1 MTFFLHETPPNTCW
15 RTHGSL
21 ARGLERERLKSSS
34 WKRDQHANPVKEDG
48 APPANPGRGRRE
60 PAKLS
65 SRSPATPE
73 PAGPGAGE
81 TPSPLL
87 GFPPSTT
94 LTAPL
99 RVAPPAPAA
108 LGLSAARA
116 PQQVDKLG
124 LGGSGVLSRLRR
136 GPPARPQRGGL
147 RPRRRR
153 ALRGSE
159 AGSAAGGR
167 AAPADAPPRGA
178 APPALGPSRPPG
190 VALGGRADTAAA
202 SPRARGPP
210 EPPPRARAPPP
221 GLAGRPPPPQP
232 GVRGPDPG
240 SGTPTAQAPPPQP
253 SPPPATPAPGPRR
266 DSAERRRPGSLF
278 LLSACRAPPE
288 VPSRSAPPAAL
299 AADWAVSGAGPTLR
313 HQRLER
319 TAVHLPAPARPA
331 PALPSGGSAG
341 GRRAGQS
348 GSYCCCVIGARR
360 RPLAAAPEQRGGC
373 RPSGGRW
380 SPHPHRRWRAG
391 APAGREGASQV
402 HRQCDTSDP
411 RRAGNSPRVKGS

>member
-1 MTFFLHETPPNTCW
+1 MQT
-15 RTHGSL
+15 
-21 ARGLERERLKSSS
+21 RLK
-34 WKRDQHANPVKEDG
+34 KTGPPRPTPGGEEGNPRSCPPG
-48 APPANPGRGRRE
+48 ARPHLSPRGQVPGRRRRRF
-60 PAKLS
+60 S
-65 SRSPATPE
+65 
-73 PAGPGAGE
+73 
-81 TPSPLL
+81 
-87 GFPPSTT
+87 GFPRARHSPRRCGS
-94 LTAPL
+94 P
-99 RVAPPAPAA
+99 PPAPAA

-136 GPPARPQRGGL
+136 GPPARPQRGSL